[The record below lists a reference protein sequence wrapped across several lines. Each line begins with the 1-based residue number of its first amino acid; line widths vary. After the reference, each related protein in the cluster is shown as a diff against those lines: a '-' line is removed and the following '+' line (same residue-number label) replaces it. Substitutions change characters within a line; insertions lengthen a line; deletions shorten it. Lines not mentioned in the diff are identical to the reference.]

1 MKKLIALTALCAS
14 LAASAQVST
23 TCTTNGNTTNCNSID
38 YGEQNRQAY
47 EAGQQIGNAIGLLIA
62 RGIDAHR
69 FHSAVKKQ
77 CATLGPGATWELHNF
92 NYYGIYQDLDGV
104 CPAQKKV
111 RAQVVSPAQT
121 MHSTQ
126 PMAPTQTVAL
136 DNVAGK
142 DVAKMSDDDKVALFA
157 SRFVQ
162 HHPEYI
168 ACPENSNFMLIYM
181 KAHVTNDIPTEADFE
196 AALTALKPT
205 GILKLRTSIKVDGA
219 MNEEYPRGLQLLAP
233 IPMR

>member
-1 MKKLIALTALCAS
+1 MKKLIAVTALCAS

-47 EAGQQIGNAIGLLIA
+47 EAGQQMGNVIGLLIG

-69 FHSAVKKQ
+69 YHSAVKKQ
-77 CATLGPGATWELHNF
+77 CAVLGSGARWELHNF
-92 NYYGIYQDLDGV
+92 NYYGIYQDLEGV
-104 CPAQKKV
+104 CPAKKTV
-111 RAQVVSPAQT
+111 HAQT
-121 MHSTQ
+121 MTPTHSG
-126 PMAPTQTVAL
+126 APTQTVVL
-136 DNVAGK
+136 DDVTAK
-142 DVAKMSDDDKVALFA
+142 DVAKLSDDDKVALFA

-181 KAHVTNDIPTEADFE
+181 KSHVTNDIPTEADFE
-196 AALTALKPT
+196 NAFTALRPT
-205 GILKLRTSIKVDGA
+205 GLLKLRK
-219 MNEEYPRGLQLLAP
+219 
-233 IPMR
+233 